1 MKINFVHIL
10 NFRKLKSCRI
20 DLTNQETIFV
30 GANNSGKTSAMDAL
44 ITFLKSKELTTRD
57 FTLSNWNHLNK
68 IGTDW
73 DTAEDP
79 QNINLNIEQWE
90 DYLPSI
96 DIWIN
101 VEPTEIHYVSHL
113 IPTLDWSGGLLG
125 VRLRYEPKDITNLY
139 QSYLDG
145 LRNSRSL
152 SGKGTYNFKAYPKDM
167 WDYLDREN
175 VLKTHFTFQTYL
187 LDPSLKDTPQ
197 RLRANAQ
204 PIQESAFSGLIK
216 IDIINAQRGFSDIN
230 NDAVDTARGRNLSSQ
245 LRSYYDKHL
254 NPNLKPSESDID
266 AMESIQV
273 AKDLFDKNLQ
283 ESFQASLGELEGLNY
298 PGFDS
303 PAIVLSSRFN
313 PSETLNHETAVLY
326 KLDDNQSLSLPEKY
340 NGLGFQNLIS
350 IIFKLIRFRDEWM
363 QVGKHYQAAVVNEEK
378 EFEPLHLVLI
388 EEPEAHLHAQ
398 VQQVFIRK
406 AYKVLRE
413 HKNLG
418 DNKSFTTQLVI
429 STHSNHIAHEI
440 DFTSLRYFKRQKG
453 GIGDVNTSSV
463 VNLSNTF
470 GSDND
475 TTRFAIRYL
484 KTTHCDLFFADA
496 AILVEGPAEKM
507 LIPYFI
513 KQHSCLS
520 ACYISILEIGG
531 SHAHT
536 LKPLIESL
544 GIITLIVTDID
555 TVDPNDNYKKRQTEK
570 GKGYLTG
577 NDTIKDWLPKVAD
590 LDSLLDM
597 KSSEKEHTTLPIKIA
612 FQTPYKEEEHTNTV
626 VYPYTFEDCM
636 VIENRSLF
644 QKIVKST
651 GLLSKMVQASKEADI
666 ITAAQKMYDVITEK
680 GAKKAEFALEL
691 LFLQAPEVL
700 KTPSYIHEG
709 LAWLECKLITN
720 KQGLLNK
727 QSLKHELNGS
737 GTK

>member
-216 IDIINAQRGFSDIN
+216 VDIINAQRGFSDIN
-230 NDAVDTARGRNLSSQ
+230 NDAVDNARGRNLSSQ

-378 EFEPLHLVLI
+378 EFELLHLVLI

-555 TVDPNDNYKKRQTEK
+555 AVDPNDNYKKRQTEK

-577 NDTIKDWLPKVAD
+577 NDTIKDWLPKVAN

-612 FQTPYKEEEHTNTV
+612 FQTPYKEAENTNTV

-644 QKIVKST
+644 QKIIKST

-666 ITAAQKMYDVITEK
+666 ITAAKKMYDAITEK

-727 QSLKHELNGS
+727 QSLKPELNGS